1 MNSHIL
7 RSPPVFPVRSLFHR
21 GTAFRFHVDDIIGS
35 LYNIQIMLDNN
46 YGISTVTKS
55 AKNIHQTMN
64 IGEMKSGRRFIQNV
78 DRLSG
83 STSGKLPSQASL
95 SVPLRRIM

>member
-1 MNSHIL
+1 
-7 RSPPVFPVRSLFHR
+7 
-21 GTAFRFHVDDIIGS
+21 
-35 LYNIQIMLDNN
+35 MLDNN

-78 DRLSG
+78 PSVSSSRRQPKHNNPVGLAFFC
-83 STSGKLPSQASL
+83 GKNYIFAHRICEL
-95 SVPLRRIM
+95 LRR